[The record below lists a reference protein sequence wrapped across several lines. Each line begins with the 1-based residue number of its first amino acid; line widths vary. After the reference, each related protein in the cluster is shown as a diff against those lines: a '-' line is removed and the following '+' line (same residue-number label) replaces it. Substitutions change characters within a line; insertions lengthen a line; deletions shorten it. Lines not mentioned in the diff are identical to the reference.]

1 MCAVAEWF
9 SIEVIDGSSSGRL
22 WADAHGDEL
31 IWLAQG
37 HGATDWHWEH
47 HSWGVVLELEL
58 PDELALDAFLGTAGV
73 AAALDATPS
82 PAGALTYRGR
92 GGSSGARQPRRPR
105 PIVGAGAAALPIPE
119 EPEEWRDDV
128 APVLLLA

>member
-1 MCAVAEWF
+1 MAEWF

-22 WADAHGDEL
+22 WADAHGDAL
-31 IWLAQG
+31 IWLAQE
-37 HGATDWHWEH
+37 HGATDWHSEH

-58 PDELALDAFLGTAGV
+58 PDELAWERYLATTGV
-73 AAALDATPS
+73 RAALDAAPS

-105 PIVGAGAAALPIPE
+105 PIVGAGAAALPVPV
-119 EPEEWRDDV
+119 EPEQWGEDV
-128 APVLLLA
+128 APVLLYA